1 MRPYLTAAI
10 QMNSLPSLEQNLSQ
24 AERLIELAV
33 NQGAEL
39 IALPENFSFLGDKK
53 KTCPVRNNFTGKRK
67 VH

>member
-39 IALPENFSFLGDKK
+39 IALPENFSFLGDPKK
-53 KTCPVRNNFTGKRK
+53 NLPS
-67 VH
+67 